1 MSSLRKS
8 STVTTCFNDLIANCN
23 NLVHLIKI
31 YKEKKFFLPNT
42 RQELNFYQHLLI
54 FNNIN
59 KTVHRALQLQDSM
72 QSNTTQNPIM
82 A

>member
-1 MSSLRKS
+1 MSSMRKS
-8 STVTTCFNDLIANCN
+8 LTVTTCFNDLIANCN
-23 NLVHLIKI
+23 DLVHLIKI

-54 FNNIN
+54 FTNID
-59 KTVHRALQLQDSM
+59 KTAHRALQLQDLM
-72 QSNTTQNPIM
+72 LSNTTQNPII